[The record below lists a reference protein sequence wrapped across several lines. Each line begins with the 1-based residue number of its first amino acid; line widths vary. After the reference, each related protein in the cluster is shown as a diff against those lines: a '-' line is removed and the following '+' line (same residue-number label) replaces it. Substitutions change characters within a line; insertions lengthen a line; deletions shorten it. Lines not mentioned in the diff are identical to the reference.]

1 MGSPP
6 SNPFAAAVRR
16 LYRPLGF
23 TKGYNVILFF
33 IFAGAMLTVC
43 IARLKFFDFHG
54 TMCGEGVGA
63 TLPGECYWYK
73 KSLFAEIGIRIHLY
87 GVLPAGILAVFQFIP
102 AIRRKSITFHRVAGY
117 ISNVLVLIGTIGGF
131 MIAGHS
137 VGGGADIQVAVWFLG
152 IVVIIQL
159 GLAMWNIKKLQIDQ
173 HRAWMLR
180 AWFLLGTPITTRII
194 LVFAAAIVTKQ
205 NNYLQTRHCEHIE
218 FMLQSA
224 TKTLEFY
231 PECAAYFNGSNPD
244 QHAIVRASMD
254 FNRVDQM
261 SAALGTTFG
270 MALWLGMALQAA
282 GIEIYLQ
289 LTPKESD
296 RLRQISY
303 RKQMEAGYVSPGN
316 AGLTAQSIGD
326 ANPFVPPAQ
335 RRAGLDTE
343 KTPLLM

>member
-1 MGSPP
+1 
-6 SNPFAAAVRR
+6 
-16 LYRPLGF
+16 
-23 TKGYNVILFF
+23 
-33 IFAGAMLTVC
+33 MLTVC

-180 AWFLLGTPITTRII
+180 AWFLVCSILPTLRSPKLITTARNTHHNSHHPR
-194 LVFAAAIVTKQ
+194 LRRRHRHEAKQ
-205 NNYLQTRHCEHIE
+205 L
-218 FMLQSA
+218 
-224 TKTLEFY
+224 
-231 PECAAYFNGSNPD
+231 PSNPPLRTHRVHATVRD
-244 QHAIVRASMD
+244 QDARILPRVRS
-254 FNRVDQM
+254 
-261 SAALGTTFG
+261 L
-270 MALWLGMALQAA
+270 LQR
-282 GIEIYLQ
+282 E
-289 LTPKESD
+289 
-296 RLRQISY
+296 
-303 RKQMEAGYVSPGN
+303 
-316 AGLTAQSIGD
+316 
-326 ANPFVPPAQ
+326 
-335 RRAGLDTE
+335 
-343 KTPLLM
+343 